1 MLKVLLAGGA
11 LGLAAG
17 FAPGPLLTMVISQ
30 TISHGFREG
39 VKTAF
44 SPIISV
50 GEQVLPE
57 TMVGMMDASA
67 TRKPAMPCTRSSA
80 STTASASCPMRQVP
94 TG

>member
-44 SPIISV
+44 SPIITDLPIVLVSTLLVSGFYGLKSV
-50 GEQVLPE
+50 LG
-57 TMVGMMDASA
+57 
-67 TRKPAMPCTRSSA
+67 KH
-80 STTASASCPMRQVP
+80 
-94 TG
+94 